1 MEHIKRYLDELFSPL
16 PHNPAMGRVRTNLLH
31 NMQQRHSELIAT
43 GRSDEEA
50 GAQVVAEF
58 SAPGDSMTDTE
69 QQRLTARYETLH
81 RRYPLYVGIGFGGM
95 LVIPI
100 LILFL
105 FLSLE
110 SKMIA
115 LTAWIVSVLAFVAFL
130 ILVTYRHETLK
141 KQLGLHCPPST
152 PATK

>member
-1 MEHIKRYLDELFSPL
+1 
-16 PHNPAMGRVRTNLLH
+16 
-31 NMQQRHSELIAT
+31 MQQRHSELIAS
-43 GRSDEEA
+43 GHSDEEA

-110 SKMIA
+110 SKIIA
-115 LTAWIVSVLAFVAFL
+115 LTAWIVSVLVFVAFL

-152 PATK
+152 PTTK

>member
-1 MEHIKRYLDELFSPL
+1 MEQIKCYLDELFSSL

-31 NMQQRHSELIAT
+31 NMQQRYTQLIAA

-50 GAQVVAEF
+50 GAQVVSEF
-58 SAPGDSMTDTE
+58 SAPGDSMADTE
-69 QQRLTARYETLH
+69 QEHLAARYETLH
-81 RRYPLYVGIGFGGM
+81 RRYPLYIGFGFGGM

-110 SKMIA
+110 SKIIA
-115 LTAWIVSVLAFVAFL
+115 LTAWIVSVLVFVAFL

-141 KQLGLHCPPST
+141 KQLGLHCPPSA
-152 PATK
+152 PASK